1 MVQSAWEGFP
11 RCTCGLLQHG
21 RPGLAAN
28 SESYIAG
35 LEPGRVAA
43 GKKDWPQLVGSSRE
57 TVDKAL
63 TDFARRGWIRLDG
76 GKSLLMLDS
85 EALAGR
91 AR

>member
-1 MVQSAWEGFP
+1 VRMWVAAARAAIGS
-11 RCTCGLLQHG
+11 
-21 RPGLAAN
+21 AAN
-28 SESYIAG
+28 SESYIAR

-43 GKKDWPQLVGSSRE
+43 GKKNWPRLVGSSRE
-57 TVDKAL
+57 TVNKAL

-76 GKSLLMLDS
+76 GKSLPILDS